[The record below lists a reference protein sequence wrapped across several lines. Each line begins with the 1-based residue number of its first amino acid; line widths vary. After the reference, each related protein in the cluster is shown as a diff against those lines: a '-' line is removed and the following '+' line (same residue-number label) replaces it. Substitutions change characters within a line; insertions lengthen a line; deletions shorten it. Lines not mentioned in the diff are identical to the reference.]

1 MWSADCTRP
10 SFPIWMWKCL
20 LRSSQV
26 SNFVKLGNR
35 TAILGVCFSWNY
47 ALVRRLHE
55 ENRNSQI
62 RCSGSTSYDL
72 YGATRRC
79 SRQYPPAPRICSSE
93 WTGIDSV
100 VGSIARKGGLVIEYD
115 IGRLAGV
122 YTDCKDCGW
131 TNGELWRRN
140 QVIRGH
146 EVKIVFTKSK
156 RLVISFPD
164 AHANFYATIRSDA
177 DLTDA
182 LWMVLTY
189 NPS

>member
-1 MWSADCTRP
+1 MVSVFHGITP
-10 SFPIWMWKCL
+10 SFGDCMKRIATVRFAVLVL
-20 LRSSQV
+20 LATTCTAQPDAAP
-26 SNFVKLGNR
+26 GN
-35 TAILGVCFSWNY
+35 I
-47 ALVRRLHE
+47 RLLPGYVH
-55 ENRNSQI
+55 Q
-62 RCSGSTSYDL
+62 SG
-72 YGATRRC
+72 
-79 SRQYPPAPRICSSE
+79 Q
-93 WTGIDSV
+93 GIDSV